1 MFDEQFPLLK
11 DNELPSPKMW
21 NEVAL
26 FIRGLQSRSEPY
38 LVLNKRPGGGMY
50 FDLDIDE
57 VKDAAK
63 LSLWLSLDTELA
75 TWTLSEGSIRI
86 APSTVVSV
94 AAASGQV
101 TASTYVWIEWNAST
115 ATVQTGGSLP
125 NLVNM
130 TNRVCRTPIGRIDV
144 SDGVM
149 TLTHLHPG
157 GDICVYD
164 RPWIL
169 VDGYNNGTKAYRT
182 AATDGQEAYVT
193 PSTCPKKDASDSAS
207 GSESNGGV

>member
-11 DNELPSPKMW
+11 DNEMPSPKMW

-50 FDLDIDE
+50 FDLDIDAIR
-57 VKDAAK
+57 DAAR
-63 LSLWLSLDTELA
+63 LSLWLSLDEELA
-75 TWTLSEGSIRI
+75 TWSLSEGSIRI

-164 RPWIL
+164 RPWIFIN
-169 VDGYNNGTKAYRT
+169 GYTDDAAAFRAT
-182 AATDGQEAYVT
+182 AATGEETYIT
-193 PSTCPKKDASDSAS
+193 PRPCPTNDESDSTEA
-207 GSESNGGV
+207 